1 MRRFSVFLSFIIL
14 CITNFQIPYE
24 NLVFA
29 KLNKTELS
37 SINFKDFSKNIS
49 KDRMFEDINYLA
61 YTDNARI
68 TGTDGEKRAATYIKN
83 EFQKLGLTVE
93 EQIFPVIRYKC
104 SETKVT
110 LISPEKE
117 DIYSCSLTYSAPT
130 PPDGITAEVCYIDA
144 GTTKDFQEADI
155 KGKLVLIKRN
165 RNYFDSKILYAY
177 KYGAVGIIFFD
188 PETSCTFDAEL
199 YGPSK
204 IPALSISE
212 PDASYIKNLIFSNK
226 KVKINIKVTSEI
238 TIKNSSNIIATKK
251 AYMKNTDTNTL
262 IIGAH
267 YDGVNTPA
275 ANDNASGIAVLL
287 ESARVL
293 SKERLNCNVKFIAFG
308 AEEIGLKGSTYFV
321 SKLTTKDI
329 KNIISMINIDMAG
342 IGNTLYLHALN
353 GQTPSFAADIS
364 EECVK
369 RSGYNYTIFD
379 QDSSDHVPFEVAGIP
394 FVYFEYGP
402 CDNYHTDYDV
412 PSKINKNN
420 LFNICNVVTKVAFEI
435 CSNPKK
441 YVNIKR

>member
-1 MRRFSVFLSFIIL
+1 MKKIFLFLSLIVFSTL
-14 CITNFQIPYE
+14 NLLITSQ

-29 KLNKTELS
+29 RLNKSDLS
-37 SINFKDFSKNIS
+37 SIKFKDFSKNIS
-49 KDRMFEDINYLA
+49 KDRMFEHIKYLA
-61 YTDNARI
+61 NTDNARI
-68 TGTDGEKRAATYIKN
+68 TGTDGEKRASSYIKN

-93 EQIFPVIRYKC
+93 EQFFPVIRYKC
-104 SETKVT
+104 SQTKVT

-117 DIYSCSLTYSAPT
+117 DIYSCALTYSAPT
-130 PPDGITAEVCYIDA
+130 PPEGITAEVCYIDA

-177 KYGAVGIIFFD
+177 KYGAVGIIFYD

-212 PDASYIKNLIFSNK
+212 PDASYIKNLLFSNK
-226 KVKINIKVTSEI
+226 KVKINIKVISET

-251 AYMKNTDTNTL
+251 ANLNSTDTKTL

-287 ESARVL
+287 ETAGIL
-293 SKERLNCNVKFIAFG
+293 SKENLNCNIKFIAFG
-308 AEEIGLKGSTYFV
+308 AEEIGLKGSTYYV
-321 SKLTTKDI
+321 SKLTTRDI
-329 KNIISMINIDMAG
+329 NNIISMINIDMAG
-342 IGNTLYLHALN
+342 VGNTLYLHTLN
-353 GQTPSFAADIS
+353 SLNPSFVADIS
-364 EECVK
+364 EECIK

-379 QDSSDHVPFEVAGIP
+379 QDSSDHVPFENAGIP

-402 CDNYHTDYDV
+402 CDNYHTDNDV
-412 PSKINKNN
+412 PSKISKNN
-420 LFNICNVVTKVAFEI
+420 LFNVCNVVTKVAFEI

-441 YVNIKR
+441 YLNIQR